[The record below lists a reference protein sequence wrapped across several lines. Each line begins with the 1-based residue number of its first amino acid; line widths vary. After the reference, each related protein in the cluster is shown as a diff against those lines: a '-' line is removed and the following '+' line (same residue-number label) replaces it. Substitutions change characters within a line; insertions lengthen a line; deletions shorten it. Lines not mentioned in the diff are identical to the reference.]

1 MEKLLV
7 CLLVLGMAVKAQTC
21 PKRCVCQVLSPNLAT
36 LCAKKGL
43 LFVPPNIDRNTVELR
58 LADNFVTSIKRKDF
72 ANMTRL
78 VDLTLS
84 RNTISYITPH
94 AFADLENL
102 RALHL
107 NSNRLTRIANDTFS
121 GMSKL
126 HHLILNNNQLM
137 LISLGAFNDLLALE
151 ELDLSYNNLESIPWE
166 AIQRMTSLHTL
177 SLDHNMIDYI
187 PEGTFSLLQK
197 LNRLDVTSN
206 KLQKLPPDPLFQRAQ
221 VLATSGIIGPTSF
234 ALSFGGNPL
243 HCNCELL
250 WLRRLQREDDL
261 ETCASPQHLS
271 GRYYWSIPEEEFLC
285 EPPLITSYSP
295 ETRVLEGQQVALRCK
310 ARGDP
315 APAIHW
321 ISPESK
327 LVSNTSRTVVYANGT
342 LHITITTVKDTG
354 KFTCIST
361 NPAGEA
367 QQTVELTII
376 KLPHIT
382 NSTNNIQE
390 TDPGSSDISTSTR
403 AGANGSNQT
412 ADVKTSPDKRV
423 VIAEATSSTAL
434 IKFNFQRNIPGIRM
448 FQIQYNGTYD
458 DSLVYRMI
466 PPTSKNF
473 LVNNL
478 AAGTQYDLCVLA
490 IYDDGITSL
499 TATRVVGCVQFTTE
513 SEYLRCHFMQSQ
525 FLGGTMIIIIG
536 GIIVASVLV
545 FIIILMIRYKVCNT
559 SDSAKGGRMMV
570 TTNVHS
576 QTNGA
581 QSQGCT
587 VTPSVSKQTM
597 ASGKD
602 GGGGGGD
609 GGGGAG
615 GSQKGPP
622 LDTLTHSSETSMSL
636 AECSTAT
643 SQQLSQGW
651 TTTGTSSG
659 TLKNKRKGAAA
670 KQPAGGVPGSASSSA
685 AATAAAAKSPEPRV
699 EALLNAETQQNTN
712 RNNSTALQQPP
723 PPPMMAPPVAGGG
736 SAAPSHPALAPV
748 RFKDTPILRR
758 VHPRP
763 SASKYLTL
771 PVEGSRSKRRYS
783 LNEDLSKHHCYVGS
797 AKFGN
802 VWSAKRSLSMNGML
816 LQPDVEGG
824 KGTYSSA
831 EWILESTV

>member
-7 CLLVLGMAVKAQTC
+7 CLLVIGMAVKAQIC
-21 PKRCVCQVLSPNLAT
+21 PKRCVCQILSPNLAT

-43 LFVPPNIDRNTVELR
+43 LFVPPNIDRHTVELR
-58 LADNFVTSIKRKDF
+58 LADNFVTSVKRKDF

-84 RNTISYITPH
+84 RNTISYITPY

-107 NSNRLTRIANDTFS
+107 NHNRLTRIGNDTFS

-126 HHLILNNNQLM
+126 HHLILNNNQLT
-137 LISLGAFNDLLALE
+137 LIHLGAFNDLLALE
-151 ELDLSYNNLESIPWE
+151 ELDLSYNNLETIPWE
-166 AIQRMTSLHTL
+166 AIQKMISLHTL

-221 VLATSGIIGPTSF
+221 VLATSGVLNPSSF

-250 WLRRLQREDDL
+250 WLRRLSREDDL
-261 ETCASPQHLS
+261 ETCATPSHLS
-271 GRYYWSIPEEEFLC
+271 GRYFWSIPEEEFLC
-285 EPPLITSYSP
+285 EPPLITRYSH
-295 ETRVLEGQQVALRCK
+295 EMRVLEGQRVTLRCK

-315 APAIHW
+315 EPAIHW
-321 ISPESK
+321 ISPEGK
-327 LVSNTSRTVVYANGT
+327 LVSNSSRTIVYNNGT
-342 LHITITTVKDTG
+342 LDILISTVKDSG
-354 KFTCIST
+354 SFTCISS

-367 QQTVELTII
+367 HQTVELLII
-376 KLPHIT
+376 KLPHIS

-390 TDPGSSDISTSTR
+390 PDPGSSDISTSTR
-403 AGANGSNQT
+403 AGANGSNHT
-412 ADVKTSPDKRV
+412 ADSKTSPDKRV

-499 TATRVVGCVQFTTE
+499 TATRVVGCIQFTTE

-545 FIIILMIRYKVCNT
+545 FIIILMIRYKVCNSGERGKGSGVT
-559 SDSAKGGRMMV
+559 SM
-570 TTNVHS
+570 HS

-581 QSQGCT
+581 QSQGCSI
-587 VTPSVSKQTM
+587 TPSASKEGALGSDGDEKGGQKVS
-597 ASGKD
+597 A
-602 GGGGGGD
+602 
-609 GGGGAG
+609 
-615 GSQKGPP
+615 PP
-622 LDTLTHSSETSMSL
+622 PDSLTHSSETSIPD
-636 AECSTAT
+636 CSTST
-643 SQQLSQGW
+643 SVVSPSW
-651 TTTGTSSG
+651 TTQGSSG
-659 TLKNKRKGAAA
+659 SLKPKRK
-670 KQPAGGVPGSASSSA
+670 PAP
-685 AATAAAAKSPEPRV
+685 KPV
-699 EALLNAETQQNTN
+699 EAKVDALTNPETQNTN
-712 RNNSTALQQPP
+712 RNNSTALQQPLIP
-723 PPPMMAPPVAGGG
+723 APML
-736 SAAPSHPALAPV
+736 PS

-758 VHPRP
+758 AHPRP
-763 SASKYLTL
+763 SVTKYMTL
-771 PVEGSRSKRRYS
+771 PVEGVRAKRRYS
-783 LNEDLSKHHCYVGS
+783 LNEDLSKHHCFSG
-797 AKFGN
+797 AQKFGN
-802 VWSAKRSLSMNGML
+802 MWSKRSLSMNGML
-816 LQPDVEGG
+816 VQMENTDIDGS
-824 KGTYSSA
+824 KAMYSSS

>member
-1 MEKLLV
+1 
-7 CLLVLGMAVKAQTC
+7 MAVKAQIC
-21 PKRCVCQVLSPNLAT
+21 PKRCVCQILSPNLAT

-43 LFVPPNIDRNTVELR
+43 LFVPPNIDRHTVELR
-58 LADNFVTSIKRKDF
+58 LADNFITSVKRKDF

-84 RNTISYITPH
+84 RNTISYVTPY
-94 AFADLENL
+94 AFSDLENL

-107 NSNRLTRIANDTFS
+107 NHNRLTRIGNDTFS

-126 HHLILNNNQLM
+126 HHLILNNNQLT
-137 LISLGAFNDLLALE
+137 LIHMGAFNDLLALE
-151 ELDLSYNNLESIPWE
+151 ELDLSYNNLETIPWE
-166 AIQRMTSLHTL
+166 SIQRMTSLHTL
-177 SLDHNMIDYI
+177 SLDHNMIEYI

-221 VLATSGIIGPTSF
+221 VLATSGVLSPSSF

-250 WLRRLQREDDL
+250 WLRRLSREDDL
-261 ETCASPQHLS
+261 ETCATPPHLS
-271 GRYYWSIPEEEFLC
+271 GRYFWSIPEEEFLC
-285 EPPLITSYSP
+285 EPPLITRYSH
-295 ETRVLEGQQVALRCK
+295 EMRVLEGQRVALKCK

-315 APAIHW
+315 EPAIHW
-321 ISPESK
+321 ISPEGK
-327 LVSNTSRTVVYANGT
+327 LVSNSSRAVVYNNGT
-342 LHITITTVKDTG
+342 LDILISTVKDSG
-354 KFTCIST
+354 SFTCISS

-367 QQTVELTII
+367 HQTVDLVII
-376 KLPHIT
+376 KLPHIS

-390 TDPGSSDISTSTR
+390 PDPGSSDISTSTR
-403 AGANGSNQT
+403 AGANGSNHT
-412 ADVKTSPDKRV
+412 ADSKTSLEKRV

-499 TATRVVGCVQFTTE
+499 TATRVVGCIQFTTE

-545 FIIILMIRYKVCNT
+545 FIIILMIRYKVCNGGDRGKGSAVT
-559 SDSAKGGRMMV
+559 SM
-570 TTNVHS
+570 HS

-581 QSQGCT
+581 QSQGCS
-587 VTPSVSKQTM
+587 VTPSASKEG
-597 ASGKD
+597 ALGLE
-602 GGGGGGD
+602 GGEKS
-609 GGGGAG
+609 
-615 GSQKGPP
+615 SQKVPAPP
-622 LDTLTHSSETSMSL
+622 PDSLTHSSETSL
-636 AECSTAT
+636 PDCSTST
-643 SQQLSQGW
+643 SVVSPSW
-651 TTTGTSSG
+651 TTPGSSG
-659 TLKNKRKGAAA
+659 SLKPKRKPAPKPTEA
-670 KQPAGGVPGSASSSA
+670 KVDSL
-685 AATAAAAKSPEPRV
+685 TNPE
-699 EALLNAETQQNTN
+699 TQNTN
-712 RNNSTALQQPP
+712 RNNSTALQQPLIP
-723 PPPMMAPPVAGGG
+723 TPTL
-736 SAAPSHPALAPV
+736 PS

-758 VHPRP
+758 AHPRP
-763 SASKYLTL
+763 SATKYMTL
-771 PVEGSRSKRRYS
+771 PVEGVRAKRRYS
-783 LNEDLSKHHCYVGS
+783 LNEDLSKHHCFVG
-797 AKFGN
+797 AQKFGN
-802 VWSAKRSLSMNGML
+802 MWSKRSLSMNGML
-816 LQPDVEGG
+816 VQMENSDIDV
-824 KGTYSSA
+824 
-831 EWILESTV
+831 L